1 MLDKLS
7 AIYDRYLE
15 VEKLISS
22 SDVMNDMNLYVKLSK
37 EYKELEPII
46 KLYKSYRNLLSNI
59 EDAKQILSD
68 SNVNV
73 LSI

>member
-7 AIYDRYLE
+7 DINDRYLE

-22 SDVMNDMNLYVKLSK
+22 SDVMNDMKLYVKLSK

-46 KLYKSYRNLLSNI
+46 KVYKTYKI
-59 EDAKQILSD
+59 YYQI
-68 SNVNV
+68 
-73 LSI
+73 